1 MILGNFGIL
10 NPSEN
15 QNLTPLTLTP
25 NLDFEKNLTIF
36 VTKNINFE
44 ENFGEIDKIWYIS
57 NFEILNP
64 KIENLGSLTLNPK
77 ITKLS
82 KFDQK
87 SSKIKISHGRIS

>member
-1 MILGNFGIL
+1 M
-10 NPSEN
+10 
-15 QNLTPLTLTP
+15 
-25 NLDFEKNLTIF
+25 K
-36 VTKNINFE
+36 FE
-44 ENFGEIDKIWYIS
+44 EKFDEIDKIWYIS

-87 SSKIKISHGRIS
+87 SSKIKISHGEVS